1 MLSRALSWFFLN
13 FFFFLGGFFSFNWFL
28 GNKSLAF
35 KLLMSSLFLSGGI
48 LSSSSFLLF
57 FQLLFSDLFL
67 FHLVD
72 GFNQDTLVLEL
83 VTFGTQ
89 VEVMVDFLAD
99 LLGVSILSEK
109 SSQNSLSSHPE
120 DFLGHS
126 GVLSSLSLTVTT
138 MSSLSFGFMISLY
151 SSFGVHVELSSH
163 YQSIFEEFSDVFT

>member
-1 MLSRALSWFFLN
+1 M
-13 FFFFLGGFFSFNWFL
+13 
-28 GNKSLAF
+28 
-35 KLLMSSLFLSGGI
+35 
-48 LSSSSFLLF
+48 
-57 FQLLFSDLFL
+57 
-67 FHLVD
+67 D